1 LIGLLTAVGWRV
13 EAGEVVGQVINIPN
27 LLTLGRIL
35 LTPLIAYFILINQPL
50 QALIFMAI
58 AGLTDMLDG
67 TIAKHFNMRT
77 TVGAYLDPLA
87 DKLMLVSSIVC
98 LFYVNEVPLFVFL
111 AVVFRD
117 AIIIAGAAL
126 YELVTRRLKMEP
138 TFLSK
143 TTTAV
148 QIFYVLLALLHMAYG
163 FSEMLMLFAVWLT
176 FGLTVASG
184 VQYMVLWTL
193 KAVHMEREG

>member
-1 LIGLLTAVGWRV
+1 M
-13 EAGEVVGQVINIPN
+13 GQVINIPN

-35 LTPLIAYFILINQPL
+35 LTPVIVYFILMDQPL

-58 AGLTDMLDG
+58 AGFTDMLDG
-67 TIAKHFNMRT
+67 AIAKHCNMRT

-87 DKLMLVSSIVC
+87 DKLMLVSTIVC
-98 LFYVNEVPLFVFL
+98 LFYVDEVPLFVFL
-111 AVVFRD
+111 AVIFRD
-117 AIIIAGAAL
+117 AIIIGGAAL
-126 YELVTRRLKMEP
+126 YELVTRRLRMEP

-143 TTTAV
+143 TTTVA

-163 FSEMLMLFAVWLT
+163 FPETLMQFAVWIT
-176 FGLTVASG
+176 FSLTVVSG

-193 KAVHMEREG
+193 KAVHAEKGE

>member
-1 LIGLLTAVGWRV
+1 M
-13 EAGEVVGQVINIPN
+13 GQVINIPN

-35 LTPLIAYFILINQPL
+35 LTPVIVYFILQGQPI
-50 QALIFMAI
+50 QALVFMAV

-67 TIAKHFNMRT
+67 AIAKHWNMQT

-87 DKLMLVSSIVC
+87 DKLMLVSTIVC
-98 LFYVNEVPLFVFL
+98 LFYVDEVPLFVFL

-117 AIIIAGAAL
+117 AIIIGGAAL
-126 YELVTRRLKMEP
+126 YELVTRRLRMEP

-143 TTTAV
+143 ATTTV
-148 QIFYVLLALLHMAYG
+148 QIFYVLFALLHMAYG
-163 FSEMLMLFAVWLT
+163 IDEGLMQIVIRLT
-176 FGLTVASG
+176 FAITVVSG

-193 KAVHMEREG
+193 KAMHMEEDT

>member
-1 LIGLLTAVGWRV
+1 LRDIALMGN
-13 EAGEVVGQVINIPN
+13 VINIPN

-35 LTPLIAYFILINQPL
+35 LTPLIVYFILIDQPM

-58 AGLTDMLDG
+58 AGLTDMIDG
-67 TIAKHFNMRT
+67 AIAKHFNMRT

-87 DKLMLVSSIVC
+87 DKLMLVSTIVC
-98 LFYVNEVPLFVFL
+98 LFYVGEVPLFVFL

-117 AIIIAGAAL
+117 AIIIGGAAL
-126 YELVTRRLKMEP
+126 YELVTQRLKMEP

-143 TTTAV
+143 VTTTV
-148 QIFYVLLALLHMAYG
+148 QIFYVLLSLLHMAHG
-163 FSEMLMLFAVWLT
+163 FPGVLMQFAIWLT
-176 FGLTVASG
+176 FALTTVSG

-193 KAVHMEREG
+193 KAVKVENEG

>member
-1 LIGLLTAVGWRV
+1 MAV
-13 EAGEVVGQVINIPN
+13 
-27 LLTLGRIL
+27 
-35 LTPLIAYFILINQPL
+35 
-50 QALIFMAI
+50 

-67 TIAKHFNMRT
+67 AIAKHFDMQT

-87 DKLMLVSSIVC
+87 DKLMLVSTIVC

-117 AIIIAGAAL
+117 AIIIGGAAL
-126 YELVTRRLKMEP
+126 YELVTRHLRMEP

-143 TTTAV
+143 TTTTV
-148 QIFYVLLALLHMAYG
+148 QIIYVLLALLHMG
-163 FSEMLMLFAVWLT
+163 FGFPEALMRLAEWIT
-176 FGLTVASG
+176 FVVTAGSG

-193 KAVHMEREG
+193 KAVHAERGD